1 MTLEEQ
7 LVRDEGCRLQ
17 IYQDSVGKW
26 TVGVGRNLSDVGISR
41 DEAMALLAND
51 IQNAEARLEQEL
63 SWAADLDPV
72 RRSVLVNMCFNMGIG
87 GLVKFRKFLAAL
99 QAGDYKTASSE
110 MLQSTWAQQVGP
122 RAQRLALQVESGF
135 WQ

>member
-26 TVGVGRNLSDVGISR
+26 TVGVGRCLSDVGISR
-41 DEAMALLAND
+41 DEAMTLLGND
-51 IQNAEARLEQEL
+51 IANAEARLEQEMP
-63 SWAADLDPV
+63 WAAALDPV
-72 RRSVLVNMCFNMGIG
+72 RHAVLLNMTFNMGIG
-87 GLVKFRKFLAAL
+87 GLMQFRKFLAAL
-99 QAGDYKTASSE
+99 AAGDYKTASSE
-110 MLQSTWAQQVGP
+110 MLASVWAQQVGP